1 MENKF
6 IAKCT
11 SLNEFG
17 QGVVNYN
24 NSTFIVDNLLVNE
37 EAELIITKKT
47 RNYYLARI
55 HRLIKKSNERNEV
68 KCNSKC
74 GGCNLIHLNY
84 DKQIEFKNK
93 LFQELFKD
101 YKVNNL
107 IKSDNNY
114 YYRNKVIYALNYTK
128 DNIYFGLYEEDT
140 HKVIDA
146 SNCLVNNKKSLEL
159 MKLIKEYLLNNN
171 IKSVKYILLR

>member
-11 SLNEFG
+11 SLNEYG

-47 RNYYLARI
+47 HKYYLARI
-55 HRLIKKSNERNEV
+55 HRLITKSKDRNDV

-74 GGCNLIHLNY
+74 GGCDLIHLNY
-84 DKQIEFKNK
+84 DKQLEFKNNIYK
-93 LFQELFKD
+93 QLFNEF
-101 YKVNNL
+101 KVNDI
-107 IKSDNNY
+107 IKSDSNY
-114 YYRNKVIYALNYTK
+114 YYRNKVIFALEYKNNNLFY
-128 DNIYFGLYEEDT
+128 GLYEEDT
-140 HKVIDA
+140 HKIINA
-146 SNCLVNNKKSLEL
+146 SSCLVNHKMSNK
-159 MKLIKEYLLNNN
+159 
-171 IKSVKYILLR
+171 